1 MIGTQG
7 TSRTVPPQSPP
18 SPQPSQSPPS
28 PQSSP
33 SPSPQ
38 RMTTHPPRRRGFFSM
53 FCNDV
58 KAIFANDPAATSLAE
73 VLLYPGL
80 HAIVAHRVAHGLH
93 RKRVPFVPR
102 LISQLTRFLTGIE
115 IHPGAQIGCGF
126 FIDHGMGVVIGETTV
141 IGNDVTLYQ
150 GVTLGGTGKQTGK
163 RHPTIEEGAVIGV
176 GASVLGDITVGT
188 GARVGGGAV
197 VVKDVP
203 PHTTA
208 VGIPARIVAWRDP
221 ITGETRRRAQM
232 PDPEGLMLRDLR
244 AKLAEVETRLTDLED
259 VTNHHLTEEQCHH
272 HTMSRHLWS
281 ILDEYEHEYESD
293 TPPPQHPYDPYDTPQ
308 YDPASHS
315 PHGANGSHA
324 SQSNH
329 RPAATPRP
337 PDDGF
342 IHGLGI

>member
-1 MIGTQG
+1 MMGTQG
-7 TSRTVPPQSPP
+7 TPHTALSQPQSSPQSPP
-18 SPQPSQSPPS
+18 QPP
-28 PQSSP
+28 
-33 SPSPQ
+33 PQ

-58 KAIFANDPAATSLAE
+58 KAIFANDPAAASLAE

-80 HAIVAHRVAHGLH
+80 HAIVAHRLAHGLH
-93 RKRVPFVPR
+93 RNGVPFVPR
-102 LISQLTRFLTGIE
+102 LISQLTRFFTGIE

-126 FIDHGMGVVIGETTV
+126 FIDHGMGVVIGETTI

-150 GVTLGGTGKQTGK
+150 GVTLGGTGKQSGK

-176 GASVLGDITVGT
+176 GASVLGDITVGA

-244 AKLAEVETRLTDLED
+244 AKLEEVETRLTDLED
-259 VTNHHLTEEQCHH
+259 MTNHHLTEEQCHH
-272 HTMSRHLWS
+272 HTLSRHLWS
-281 ILDEYEHEYESD
+281 ILDEYESD
-293 TPPPQHPYDPYDTPQ
+293 NPPPQLPYDPYETPQ
-308 YDPASHS
+308 YAPASH
-315 PHGANGSHA
+315 PAHAGNGNHA
-324 SQSNH
+324 HNGNH
-329 RPAATPRP
+329 RPATAPRP

-342 IHGLGI
+342 MHGLGI